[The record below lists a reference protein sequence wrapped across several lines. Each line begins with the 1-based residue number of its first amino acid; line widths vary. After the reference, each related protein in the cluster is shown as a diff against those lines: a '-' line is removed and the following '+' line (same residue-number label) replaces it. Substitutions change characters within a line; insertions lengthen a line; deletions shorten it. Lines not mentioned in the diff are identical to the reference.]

1 MAVSRL
7 VLLIV
12 LFLIGTVLALV
23 NIVVH
28 RASAGT
34 LLGTAVMIVGLVA
47 SLLVLLGE
55 ARSARG

>member
-1 MAVSRL
+1 VARVA
-7 VLLIV
+7 LLNA

-28 RASAGT
+28 RASAGA
-34 LLGTAVMIVGLVA
+34 LLGTGVMILGLVA
-47 SLLVLLGE
+47 SLLILLGE